1 MIMAETTDEVLMSQ
15 VALGD
20 SSALGLLYDRYSAN
34 VYALALRMLG
44 DRQLAE
50 ELVQETFLRVWRQ
63 ASTYRM
69 VRGALVAWILSIAR
83 NLAIDELRRRGARPQ
98 AVDGDAA
105 ERLALL
111 ESPGNDPVEHVLAR
125 IQHEAVT
132 GALDQI
138 PAEQRR
144 VLELAYF
151 GGLSQS
157 EIATQLGDPLGTVKT
172 RMRLGLQKLKSVL
185 DPRRAELDVP

>member
-1 MIMAETTDEVLMSQ
+1 VLMSQ

-63 ASTYRM
+63 AATYRM

-98 AVDGDAA
+98 AAEAHNNLGRAFAETPGRLPEAISEYEAA
-105 ERLALL
+105 LRIRPDYAEAHNNLGASLDTLRHL
-111 ESPGNDPVEHVLAR
+111 E
-125 IQHEAVT
+125 EA
-132 GALDQI
+132 
-138 PAEQRR
+138 
-144 VLELAYF
+144 LAYAKTSGGNPGAGIGF
-151 GGLSQS
+151 GEGRV
-157 EIATQLGDPLGTVKT
+157 AQLRAGFSPARDGGTGD
-172 RMRLGLQKLKSVL
+172 
-185 DPRRAELDVP
+185 